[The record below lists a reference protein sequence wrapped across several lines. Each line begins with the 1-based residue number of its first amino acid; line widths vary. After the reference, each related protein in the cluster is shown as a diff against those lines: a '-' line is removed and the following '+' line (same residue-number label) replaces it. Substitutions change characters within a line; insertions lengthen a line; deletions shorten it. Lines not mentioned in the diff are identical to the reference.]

1 MGEENKICCLLL
13 SDQSAGNRWTR
24 EKTMMQIPMVC
35 LLGED
40 WEAINMYMS
49 IDSS

>member
-24 EKTMMQIPMVC
+24 EKNNDANPYGIPVR
-35 LLGED
+35 
-40 WEAINMYMS
+40 
-49 IDSS
+49 